1 MRYRGSLLTRLKE
14 DIAFD
19 IRNMKMKNIKYQEE
33 IFFKVLMI
41 ISAAI
46 IMGILVFIV
55 GTILYK
61 GVPALNWD
69 MLTKLPGGGFYLGKE
84 GGVLNA
90 IVGSLYII
98 LGSLVISLFL
108 SVPLVMYINF
118 YLPEKSLFAAI
129 LRFSFDI
136 LFGVPSIVYGAFGF
150 ALMVY
155 LGIRASLLGGI
166 LAVALLIMPIM
177 MRSFDEVVRLL
188 PRDLPDALLS
198 LGATKYEMI
207 KVILRQVM
215 PGLVTAILLAVGR
228 GIGDA
233 ATVLFTAGY
242 TDNIPDALNQPAA
255 TLPLSIF
262 FQLGSPVEEVQNRA
276 YASAVILTVII
287 LLLSFSA
294 RYFSSKYSKN
304 KI

>member
-1 MRYRGSLLTRLKE
+1 MTVMKKILKN
-14 DIAFD
+14 F
-19 IRNMKMKNIKYQEE
+19 KKYEE
-33 IFFKVLMI
+33 RFFKVLMMA
-41 ISAAI
+41 SA
-46 IMGILVFIV
+46 LLIV
-55 GTILYK
+55 GVLIYILGTIIYK
-61 GVPALNWD
+61 GLPSLNLD
-69 MLTKLPGGGFYLGKE
+69 MITKLPGGGFYLGKE

-90 IVGSLYII
+90 IVGSVYII
-98 LGSLVISLFL
+98 AGSLVISIFL
-108 SVPLVMYINF
+108 SIPVVMFINF
-118 YLPEKSLFAAI
+118 YLRKNSLFANI
-129 LRFSFDI
+129 TRFSFDI
-136 LFGVPSIVYGAFGF
+136 LLGIPSIVYGAFGF

-155 LGIRASLLGGI
+155 LGIRASLLGGMVT
-166 LAVALLIMPIM
+166 VAMLIMPIM
-177 MRSFDEVVRLL
+177 MRSLDEIARLL

-198 LGATKYEMI
+198 LGATKYEMV
-207 KVILRQVM
+207 KVLLRQIM
-215 PGLVTAILLAVGR
+215 PGLITAILLAVGR

-242 TDNIPDALNQPAA
+242 TDNIPSSLNQPAA

-294 RYFSSKYSKN
+294 RYFSSKYTKT

>member
-1 MRYRGSLLTRLKE
+1 M
-14 DIAFD
+14 
-19 IRNMKMKNIKYQEE
+19 IKKYEE
-33 IFFKVLMI
+33 SFFKVLMI
-41 ISAAI
+41 LSALI
-46 IMGILVFIV
+46 IMGVLIFILATIV
-55 GTILYK
+55 YK
-61 GVPALNWD
+61 GIPSLNWD
-69 MLTKLPGGGFYLGKE
+69 MITKLPGGGFYLGKE

-90 IVGSLYII
+90 IMGSIYIVA
-98 LGSLVISLFL
+98 GSLVLSIFL
-108 SVPLVMYINF
+108 SISVVMYINF
-118 YLPEKSLFAAI
+118 YLPKDSRFANI
-129 LRFSFDI
+129 TRFAFDI
-136 LFGVPSIVYGAFGF
+136 LFGIPSIVYGAFGF

-166 LAVALLIMPIM
+166 ITVAMLIMPIM
-177 MRSFDEVVRLL
+177 MRSLDEVTRLL
-188 PRDLPDALLS
+188 SRDLPDALLS

-207 KVILRQVM
+207 KVLLRQLM
-215 PGLVTAILLAVGR
+215 PGLVTAVLLAVGR

-242 TDNIPDALNQPAA
+242 TDNIPNSLSQPAA

-294 RYFSSKYSKN
+294 RYFSSKFSKT

>member
-1 MRYRGSLLTRLKE
+1 MRIKEIEEKIFKLIMIGAAVIILGLLLYIIGTVFYRGL
-14 DIAFD
+14 
-19 IRNMKMKNIKYQEE
+19 
-33 IFFKVLMI
+33 
-41 ISAAI
+41 
-46 IMGILVFIV
+46 
-55 GTILYK
+55 
-61 GVPALNWD
+61 PALTLD
-69 MLTKLPGGGFYLGKE
+69 MITKLPGGGFYLGKE

-98 LGSLVISLFL
+98 IGALAISAMI

-118 YLPEKSLFAAI
+118 YLPPKSIFSSI
-129 LRFSFDI
+129 IRFSLDI
-136 LFGVPSIVYGAFGF
+136 MFGIPSIVYGAFGF
-150 ALMVY
+150 ALMIY

-166 LAVALLIMPIM
+166 ITVAMLIMPLM
-177 MRSFDEVVRLL
+177 MRSFDEITRLL
-188 PRDLPDALLS
+188 SRDLPDALLS

-207 KVILRQVM
+207 KVILRQLM
-215 PGLVTAILLAVGR
+215 PGLITAVLLAVGR

-242 TDNIPDALNQPAA
+242 TDNIPTSLNQPAA

-276 YASAVILTVII
+276 YASAIILTVMI
-287 LLLSFSA
+287 LILSFSA
-294 RYFSSKYSKN
+294 RYFSSKFSKH

>member
-1 MRYRGSLLTRLKE
+1 MH
-14 DIAFD
+14 
-19 IRNMKMKNIKYQEE
+19 IKQYEE
-33 IFFKVLMI
+33 KIFKVIMICSAMI
-41 ISAAI
+41 ILGLLLYI
-46 IMGILVFIV
+46 I
-55 GTILYK
+55 GTIFYK
-61 GVPALNWD
+61 GLPALTLD
-69 MLTKLPGGGFYLGKE
+69 MITKLPGGGFYLGKE

-98 LGSLVISLFL
+98 LGSLLVSIVI

-118 YLPEKSLFAAI
+118 YLPAKSWFASI
-129 LRFSFDI
+129 IRFSLDI

-155 LGIRASLLGGI
+155 LGMRASLMGGI
-166 LAVALLIMPIM
+166 ITVAMLIMPLM
-177 MRSFDEVVRLL
+177 MRSLDEVTRLL
-188 PRDLPDALLS
+188 SRDLPDALLS

-207 KVILRQVM
+207 KVILRQLM
-215 PGLVTAILLAVGR
+215 PGLITAILLAVGR

-242 TDNIPDALNQPAA
+242 TDNIPASLNQPAA

-276 YASAVILTVII
+276 YASAIILTVMI
-287 LLLSFSA
+287 LILSFSA
-294 RYFSSKYSKN
+294 RYFSSKFSKN

>member
-1 MRYRGSLLTRLKE
+1 MKLK
-14 DIAFD
+14 
-19 IRNMKMKNIKYQEE
+19 NYEE
-33 IFFKVLMI
+33 IFFKGLMI
-41 ISAAI
+41 TSASI
-46 IMGILVFIV
+46 IIAVLLFIL
-55 GTILYK
+55 GTVIYK
-61 GVPALNWD
+61 GFPSLTWD
-69 MLTKLPGGGFYLGKE
+69 MVTKLPGGGFYLGKE

-90 IVGSLYII
+90 IIGSVYIVA
-98 LGSLVISLFL
+98 GSLVLSMFL
-108 SVPLVMYINF
+108 SIPVVMFINF
-118 YLPEKSLFAAI
+118 YLSKNSLFANI
-129 LRFSFDI
+129 TRFSFDI
-136 LFGVPSIVYGAFGF
+136 LFGIPSIVYGAFGF

-155 LGIRASLLGGI
+155 MGIRASLLGGI
-166 LAVALLIMPIM
+166 ITVAMLIMPIM
-177 MRSFDEVVRLL
+177 MRSLDEVVRLL

-198 LGATKYEMI
+198 LGATKFEMV
-207 KVILRQVM
+207 KVIIRQIL
-215 PGLVTAILLAVGR
+215 PGLITAILLAVGR

-242 TDNIPDALNQPAA
+242 TDNIPVSLSQPAA

>member
-1 MRYRGSLLTRLKE
+1 
-14 DIAFD
+14 
-19 IRNMKMKNIKYQEE
+19 MKILEE
-33 IFFKVLMI
+33 KIFKVVMVV
-41 ISAAI
+41 SVAI
-46 IMGILVFIV
+46 IMCILLYII
-55 GTILYK
+55 GTIFYRGL
-61 GVPALNWD
+61 PSLTLD
-69 MLTKLPGGGFYLGKE
+69 MFTRLPGGGFYLGKE

-90 IVGSLYII
+90 IIGSVYII
-98 LGSLVISLFL
+98 LGSLVVSILL

-118 YLPEKSLFAAI
+118 YLPQKSLFGKI
-129 LRFSFDI
+129 IRFSFDI

-166 LAVALLIMPIM
+166 LAVSMLIMPIM
-177 MRSFDEVVRLL
+177 MRSFDEVTRLL
-188 PRDLPDALLS
+188 SRDLPDALLS
-198 LGATKYEMI
+198 LGSTKYEMT
-207 KVILRQVM
+207 KVILRQLM
-215 PGLVTAILLAVGR
+215 PGLVTAILLAIGR

-242 TDNIPDALNQPAA
+242 TDNIPSSLSQPAA

-276 YASAVILTVII
+276 YASAIILTVII

-294 RYFSSKYSKN
+294 RYFSSRYSKN
-304 KI
+304 RI